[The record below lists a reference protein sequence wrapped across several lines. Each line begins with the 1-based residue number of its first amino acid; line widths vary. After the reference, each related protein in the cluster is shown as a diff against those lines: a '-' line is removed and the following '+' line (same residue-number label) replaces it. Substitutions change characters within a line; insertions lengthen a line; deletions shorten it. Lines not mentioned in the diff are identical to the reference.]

1 MRRSRE
7 DWLISRR
14 VGLPVTTDPMVAVDV
29 VVDVAVVAVV
39 VVAGAPH
46 RLWLLDV
53 VAEAWALCLAR

>member
-1 MRRSRE
+1 M
-7 DWLISRR
+7 ISRR

-29 VVDVAVVAVV
+29 AVDVAVVAVV